1 MGSKSSACHTP
12 ATTAYWLPS
21 LLAKGEIPARQQEL
35 FLSCANISAKLRFR
49 NIMKLQGVLM
59 RLLVTGG
66 AGFIGSNFVRRSL
79 ESSLSDVSSIVVL
92 DKLTYAGNK
101 ENLEV
106 ISKLDN
112 YEFVHGDI
120 CNFELVAT
128 LIESVDAVVNFA
140 AESHVDRSIESS
152 AAFVETNTTGVQV
165 MLDAMKK
172 VGGKK
177 RFLQVSTD
185 EVYGSIESGS
195 WHEDFLLQPNSP
207 YSASKAG
214 GEYLARAFHKTYNLD
229 VVTTRCSNNYGPH
242 HFPEKL
248 IPLFIT
254 NILEGKK
261 VPVYG
266 NGGNVRDWL
275 HVDDHCRGIHKVLMG
290 GKSGEIYNI
299 GGGRELTNLEITHL
313 ILQAMGADES
323 SIEYVED
330 RKGHDLRYSVDWTK
344 INRELGYE
352 PLVKF
357 DDGLK
362 ETIDWYRNNTQWWKP
377 LKKQ

>member
-1 MGSKSSACHTP
+1 
-12 ATTAYWLPS
+12 
-21 LLAKGEIPARQQEL
+21 
-35 FLSCANISAKLRFR
+35 
-49 NIMKLQGVLM
+49 M

-79 ESSLSDVSSIVVL
+79 ENSLPDVSSIVVL

-106 ISKLDN
+106 ISRLDN
-112 YEFVHGDI
+112 FEFVHGDI

-128 LIESVDAVVNFA
+128 LIDSVDAVVNFA

-214 GEYLARAFHKTYNLD
+214 GEHLVRAFHKTYKLD
-229 VVTTRCSNNYGPH
+229 VVTTRCSNNYGTH

-261 VPVYG
+261 VPIYG
-266 NGGNVRDWL
+266 NGRNIRDWL

-352 PLVKF
+352 PQVKF
-357 DDGLK
+357 EDGLK
-362 ETIDWYRNNTQWWKP
+362 GTIDWYRNNTQWWKP